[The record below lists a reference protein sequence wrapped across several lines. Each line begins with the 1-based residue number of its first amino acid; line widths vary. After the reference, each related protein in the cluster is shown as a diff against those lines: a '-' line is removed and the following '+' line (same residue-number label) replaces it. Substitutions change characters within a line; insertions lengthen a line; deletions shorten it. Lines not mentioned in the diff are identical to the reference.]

1 MKSRNITLF
10 FSSILFLII
19 LFPACHSSKNDN
31 NTKEFNSRVKKLNK
45 SINKVDNTITLFDS
59 LQNELNKINKDLAEG
74 KITVKE
80 ALNKK
85 NILEKNL
92 GRKVAR
98 TTNYHPAKNFPDWA
112 KALGLTPPKGMKLDS
127 DYSQITSVNNPDEG
141 FNSVLMVYKSN
152 YNIAMQQ
159 AAEIAKK
166 AHIPLIK
173 EYKAAFEM
181 KKKYNEEI
189 VKGAVYMNFEPGDPS
204 QPKYAIAITVDEN
217 GLLTISAT
225 NTRQM
230 ENQLIK
236 DKTNLP

>member
-1 MKSRNITLF
+1 MKSRNI
-10 FSSILFLII
+10 ILFLSGVFILII
-19 LFPACHSSKNDN
+19 LFPSCHSSKKDS
-31 NTKEFNSRVKKLNK
+31 TKEFNARVNKLNK
-45 SINKVDNTITLFDS
+45 SISKVDNTITLFDS
-59 LQNELNKINKDLAEG
+59 LQNELSKINKDLSEG

-80 ALNKK
+80 AVRKK
-85 NILEKNL
+85 DILERSL

-98 TTNYHPAKNFPDWA
+98 TTNYHPAKKLPNWA
-112 KALGLTPPKGMKLDS
+112 KALGLTSPKGMKLDS
-127 DYSQITSVNNPDEG
+127 DYSQITSVKNPNEG

-152 YNIAMQQ
+152 YDKAMQQ

-189 VKGAVYMNFEPGDPS
+189 IKGAVYMNFEPGAPS
-204 QPKYAIAITVDEN
+204 QPKYSIAITVDKN

-230 ENQLIK
+230 ESQLLK